1 LIYIFFMEMI
11 NVVHIFF
18 LFKISVHPP
27 ALLDHLNT
35 RKLSPHFLFYFIF
48 VLFFVLILEF
58 FNFSKKKIWKIFPKF
73 LDGCTTY
80 KDWKVEAHNPDIFF
94 LNTDYFNFIKMFFFV
109 FKFYSYFVVLGMVV
123 QYIMALLDICNFFFC
138 TNF

>member
-1 LIYIFFMEMI
+1 MEMI

-35 RKLSPHFLFYFIF
+35 RKLSPHFFYFCFVFCFDFGIF
-48 VLFFVLILEF
+48 QFFQ
-58 FNFSKKKIWKIFPKF
+58 KKIWKIFPKF

-94 LNTDYFNFIKMFFFV
+94 LNTDYFNLKCFLFF
-109 FKFYSYFVVLGMVV
+109 
-123 QYIMALLDICNFFFC
+123 
-138 TNF
+138 